1 MQKDMLDRSKIFSH
15 TWLQSVFQN
24 PQLDHTLISPVNQQA
39 RHLQLD
45 LGKRRTQKTI
55 QALSKENGLFFFFA
69 GDCPHCH
76 TFAPIVKRFSELYGW
91 DVIAISVDGGSLP
104 EFPDAQGDNG
114 LFVAWEVK
122 VLPSLYAVNP
132 STKTVIPVAYGVTA
146 MDEMENRIMTL
157 VGAKS

>member
-1 MQKDMLDRSKIFSH
+1 M
-15 TWLQSVFQN
+15 
-24 PQLDHTLISPVNQQA
+24 
-39 RHLQLD
+39 
-45 LGKRRTQKTI
+45 
-55 QALSKENGLFFFFA
+55 
-69 GDCPHCH
+69 
-76 TFAPIVKRFSELYGW
+76 
-91 DVIAISVDGGSLP
+91 SVDCGSLP

-114 LFVAWEVK
+114 LFVAWKVK